1 LPFEPVRRTVRQA
14 GRLSEIKEAFV
25 TMPSKTLR
33 VALAASL
40 LLAAAAP
47 AYAFR
52 CGSRI
57 ITRGDP
63 VEKVLQYCGE
73 PVAVTKRLKQRSYF
87 MESGVRL
94 PGAIEE
100 VVVEEW
106 TYNLGPRL
114 LMRLV
119 VIENGYVEDVKSLG
133 YGY

>member
-1 LPFEPVRRTVRQA
+1 
-14 GRLSEIKEAFV
+14 
-25 TMPSKTLR
+25 MPSKTLR

-63 VEKVLQYCGE
+63 AEKVLQYCGE

-87 MESGVRL
+87 MESGVRV
-94 PGAIEE
+94 PGALEE

-106 TYNLGPRL
+106 TYNLGPRM

-119 VIENGYVEDVKSLG
+119 VLEGGYVEDVRPLG

>member
-1 LPFEPVRRTVRQA
+1 LSRFGVRSGKLP
-14 GRLSEIKEAFV
+14 GIEIREALV

-47 AYAFR
+47 AHAFR

-119 VIENGYVEDVKSLG
+119 VLENGYVEDVKPLG

>member
-1 LPFEPVRRTVRQA
+1 MV
-14 GRLSEIKEAFV
+14 
-25 TMPSKTLR
+25 PSKRLH
-33 VALAASL
+33 VALTAL
-40 LLAAAAP
+40 LLVTAAAP

-63 VEKVLQYCGE
+63 AEKILRYCGE
-73 PVAVTKRLKQRSYF
+73 PDAVTTRLKQRPYF
-87 MESGVRL
+87 SSGIYVR
-94 PGAIEE
+94 GALEE

-114 LMRLV
+114 LMRV
-119 VIENGYVEDVKSLG
+119 VLLEDGYVEEIKHLG

>member
-1 LPFEPVRRTVRQA
+1 
-14 GRLSEIKEAFV
+14 
-25 TMPSKTLR
+25 MPSKTLR

-47 AYAFR
+47 AHAFR
-52 CGSRI
+52 CGSRLI
-57 ITRGDP
+57 SRGDT
-63 VEKVLQYCGE
+63 VEKVLYYCGE

-87 MESGVRL
+87 MESGVRV

-119 VIENGYVEDVKSLG
+119 VIEDGYVEDVKSLG

>member
-1 LPFEPVRRTVRQA
+1 
-14 GRLSEIKEAFV
+14 
-25 TMPSKTLR
+25 MPSKTLR

-47 AYAFR
+47 AHAFR
-52 CGSRI
+52 CGSRLI
-57 ITRGDP
+57 SRGDP
-63 VEKVLQYCGE
+63 VEKVLYYCGQ
-73 PVAVTKRLKQRSYF
+73 PVAVTQRLKQRSYF
-87 MESGVRL
+87 MESGVRV

-119 VIENGYVEDVKSLG
+119 VIEGGYVSDVKSLG

>member
-1 LPFEPVRRTVRQA
+1 MV
-14 GRLSEIKEAFV
+14 
-25 TMPSKTLR
+25 PSKRLH
-33 VALAASL
+33 VALAAVL
-40 LLAAAAP
+40 LVTAAAP

-63 VEKVLQYCGE
+63 AEKILRYCGE
-73 PVAVTKRLKQRSYF
+73 PDAVTTRLKERPYVMHSGVAVH
-87 MESGVRL
+87 GVL
-94 PGAIEE
+94 QE

-114 LMRLV
+114 LMRV
-119 VIENGYVEDVKSLG
+119 VLLEDGYVEEIKHLG

>member
-1 LPFEPVRRTVRQA
+1 MA
-14 GRLSEIKEAFV
+14 
-25 TMPSKTLR
+25 SKTLR
-33 VALAASL
+33 VTLAALL

-47 AYAFR
+47 AHAFR

-63 VEKVLQYCGE
+63 AEKVLQYCGE

-87 MESGVRL
+87 MESGVRVR
-94 PGAIEE
+94 GALEE

-114 LMRLV
+114 LMRV
-119 VIENGYVEDVKSLG
+119 VLLENGYVEEIKHLG